1 MSFDEAKQWYDGYDL
16 IAHHQSGDRYY
27 SMYSPKSVVEAMLF
41 HEECIE
47 HFKNYWDWS
56 ELSSN
61 TDLKLNYYLIDKFI
75 DLWDWSEII
84 NRYYDDASLYT
95 IDFLEKYVDRIPTN
109 NLQNSYL
116 WYSIVKRRMK
126 ELAFEI
132 VSQ

>member
-1 MSFDEAKQWYDGYDL
+1 MSNTSNE
-16 IAHHQSGDRYY
+16 I
-27 SMYSPKSVVEAMLF
+27 LF
-41 HEECIE
+41 HEEGIE

-109 NLQNSYL
+109 NLQNSY
-116 WYSIVKRRMK
+116 
-126 ELAFEI
+126 
-132 VSQ
+132 

>member
-1 MSFDEAKQWYDGYDL
+1 MSNTSNE
-16 IAHHQSGDRYY
+16 I
-27 SMYSPKSVVEAMLF
+27 LF
-41 HEECIE
+41 YEECIE
-47 HFKNYWDWS
+47 RFKNYWDWS
-56 ELSSN
+56 KLSSN

>member
-1 MSFDEAKQWYDGYDL
+1 MRNNSRIIKPL
-16 IAHHQSGDRYY
+16 IYTDIQLLTLRLIGIY
-27 SMYSPKSVVEAMLF
+27 F
-41 HEECIE
+41 H
-47 HFKNYWDWS
+47 
-56 ELSSN
+56 SN
-61 TDLKLNYYLIDKFI
+61 ISLHNIDKFI

>member
-1 MSFDEAKQWYDGYDL
+1 MAIKKVSNEFMAKVLNDVAWKAL
-16 IAHHQSGDRYY
+16 SNTSNEI
-27 SMYSPKSVVEAMLF
+27 LF

-84 NRYYDDASLYT
+84 NRYYDDASTSSFCPL
-95 IDFLEKYVDRIPTN
+95 TN
-109 NLQNSYL
+109 ISFDYIGIAIR
-116 WYSIVKRRMK
+116 YIIS
-126 ELAFEI
+126 F
-132 VSQ
+132 